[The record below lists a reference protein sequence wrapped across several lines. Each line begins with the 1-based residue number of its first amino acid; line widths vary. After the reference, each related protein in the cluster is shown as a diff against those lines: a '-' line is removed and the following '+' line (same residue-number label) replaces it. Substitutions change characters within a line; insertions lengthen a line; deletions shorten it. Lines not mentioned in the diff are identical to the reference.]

1 MPAEAV
7 SPGDLLA
14 VLPGD
19 RLPADGTVSS
29 GRSSVDEAALTGEP
43 LPVVKVAGKG
53 SIAAGWCYIADSH
66 GLLPAALTVR

>member
-1 MPAEAV
+1 MPAEAI
-7 SPGDLLA
+7 SSGDLLA

-43 LPVVKVAGKG
+43 LPVVKIAGTG
-53 SIAAGWCYIADSH
+53 FNAARLVLNSWQS
-66 GLLPAALTVR
+66 